1 VIRDARTVLRLA
13 VGFKLAIKPVQRPK
27 PCLVGVDPALSEAA
41 KQYRRS
47 VEHVVGQTV
56 HQFVQLGLRHVVIV
70 AAVRQ
75 RSQAVGQVSARYAG
89 PVDARDEDEMS
100 NVLEEALIVIDE
112 RDFERSSRDPRVHA
126 LFESGAKLHAEVE
139 AEGADYC

>member
-1 VIRDARTVLRLA
+1 
-13 VGFKLAIKPVQRPK
+13 
-27 PCLVGVDPALSEAA
+27 
-41 KQYRRS
+41 
-47 VEHVVGQTV
+47 
-56 HQFVQLGLRHVVIV
+56 
-70 AAVRQ
+70 
-75 RSQAVGQVSARYAG
+75 
-89 PVDARDEDEMS
+89 VDARDEDEMS